1 MTVTLRTENS
11 GLRPE
16 FEHPERNYRRAI
28 GGGFGPQ
35 AIRFRSIVPC
45 TRATIPTNVPFD
57 VRKWRLVWNNAQ
69 YGQWRQLRD
78 FWDDTLGGVTAMD
91 YTPVG
96 ELDVDAVE
104 VTFVPGTFEWERTG
118 FLTYTMSVEIEEL
131 R

>member
-1 MTVTLRTENS
+1 MTITLRTENS

-16 FEHPERNYRRAI
+16 YEHIEANRRRAI
-28 GGGFGPQ
+28 RSSFGPQ
-35 AIRFRSIVPC
+35 SIRFLSVAPCSQATVP
-45 TRATIPTNVPFD
+45 TTVPFD
-57 VRKWRLVWNNAQ
+57 VRTWTLEWDNAQ

-78 FWDDTLGGVTAMD
+78 FWDDTLGGVIPMT

-104 VTFVPGTFEWERTG
+104 VTFVPGTFEWTRTG
-118 FLTYTMSVEIEEL
+118 FSTYTMRVQIEEL